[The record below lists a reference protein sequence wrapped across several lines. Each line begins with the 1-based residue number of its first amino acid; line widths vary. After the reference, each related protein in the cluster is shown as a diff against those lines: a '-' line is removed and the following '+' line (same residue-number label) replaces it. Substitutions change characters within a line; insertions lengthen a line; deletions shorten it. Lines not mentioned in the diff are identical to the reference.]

1 MRLGIKQDGG
11 EILTL
16 VKSEAAKGG
25 VLLKEIADKLG
36 LRYDIFV
43 RRLKSRYVDVEFIVK
58 VIKKIDKDL
67 TLDVDRQKNGD
78 VLLTINNF
86 RKWTK

>member
-43 RRLKSRYVDVEFIVK
+43 RRLNSRYVDVEFIVK